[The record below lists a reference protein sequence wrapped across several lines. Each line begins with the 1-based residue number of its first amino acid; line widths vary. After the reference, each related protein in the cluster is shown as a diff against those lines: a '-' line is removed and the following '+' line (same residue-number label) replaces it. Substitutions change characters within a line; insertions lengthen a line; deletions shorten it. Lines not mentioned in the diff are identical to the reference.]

1 MLFVFGLL
9 LYAQMLRLILIALT
23 FLQGICCTV
32 QFSSNYLQGRSTL
45 KDDAVT
51 CNLLV
56 SLFMSWQCPW
66 MCCAPFKMPPGEK
79 YTGWIWIWSYQTF
92 LLCVVS
98 YQNGISC
105 ETSSPRLPLKPFLFQ
120 NKSARKWSQ
129 SLLRGCFLPC
139 LFTPTSRLIGRDDG
153 GFPGFRQNA
162 QAPESAFPTHYL
174 RSSVL

>member
-56 SLFMSWQCPW
+56 SLFMS
-66 MCCAPFKMPPGEK
+66 
-79 YTGWIWIWSYQTF
+79 
-92 LLCVVS
+92 
-98 YQNGISC
+98 
-105 ETSSPRLPLKPFLFQ
+105 
-120 NKSARKWSQ
+120 
-129 SLLRGCFLPC
+129 
-139 LFTPTSRLIGRDDG
+139 
-153 GFPGFRQNA
+153 
-162 QAPESAFPTHYL
+162 
-174 RSSVL
+174 